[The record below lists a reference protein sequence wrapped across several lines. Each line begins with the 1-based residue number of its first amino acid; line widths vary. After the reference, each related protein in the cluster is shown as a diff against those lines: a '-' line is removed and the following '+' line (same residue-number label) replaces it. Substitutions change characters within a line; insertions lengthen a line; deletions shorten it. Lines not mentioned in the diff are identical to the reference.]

1 MEIKIVVSDH
11 SGVISDDRR
20 PVYEANMRILRDYG
34 KPIMSFEEWLP
45 KTRLTVID
53 FLSDH
58 GIYGDPVHFRSL
70 YKKYFDEAVE
80 SGIVPKLY
88 PKVYETF
95 KYLKGRRKSIAILS
109 SHPTENLK
117 KELNGYNLLEF
128 IDLVIGDSDNK
139 THELRKISDMLN
151 VNAEDMII
159 VGDTI
164 NEIVAGKEVGAKTA
178 AVYSGYH
185 TKERLMGEKPD
196 LLLRGIHRLRYHIK

>member
-1 MEIKIVVSDH
+1 
-11 SGVISDDRR
+11 
-20 PVYEANMRILRDYG
+20 
-34 KPIMSFEEWLP
+34 
-45 KTRLTVID
+45 
-53 FLSDH
+53 
-58 GIYGDPVHFRSL
+58 
-70 YKKYFDEAVE
+70 
-80 SGIVPKLY
+80 
-88 PKVYETF
+88 
-95 KYLKGRRKSIAILS
+95 
-109 SHPTENLK
+109 LK